1 MDAVRARA
9 LAVALAG
16 AGLLLAGCGADSAVR
31 GFVDS
36 TFDEQ
41 RVSGDTAY
49 YTSTDPVQRT
59 AATIAG
65 SVPPAARAADARGE
79 YLRYDDDIVVVEP
92 SGQTSTVRVED
103 LDGAYR
109 SGQYRYLGDGFD
121 PGSPAGD
128 IDDDDAK

>member
-1 MDAVRARA
+1 MNTRASAAV
-9 LAVALAG
+9 LVAA
-16 AGLLLAGCGADSAVR
+16 ALLLTGCGAGSAVR
-31 GFVDS
+31 GFVES

-49 YTSTDPVQRT
+49 FTSSDPVQRT

-65 SVPPAARAADARGE
+65 EVPPVARATDPRGE
-79 YLRYDDDIVVVEP
+79 YLRYDDDIVIVEP
-92 SGQTSTVRVED
+92 AGATSTVRVED

-109 SGQYRYLGDGFD
+109 SGQYRYLGAGFD

>member
-1 MDAVRARA
+1 MRRATAAV
-9 LAVALAG
+9 LAG
-16 AGLLLAGCGADSAVR
+16 TALLLAGCGSDSAVR
-31 GFVDS
+31 GFVDGA
-36 TFDEQ
+36 FDEL
-41 RVSGDTAY
+41 RTSGDTAY

-59 AATIAG
+59 ATTIAG
-65 SVPPAARAADARGE
+65 GVPPVARAADARGE

-92 SGQTSTVRVED
+92 AGATSTVRVED

-109 SGQYRYLGDGFD
+109 SGQYRHLGSGFD